1 MFYFAIMQSKNIS
14 LHPQSR
20 AILGLGALILGA
32 IVLAHTETEEGAI
45 VGGLLTL
52 GGLATLTEPE
62 VASTL
67 IETFK
72 PSI

>member
-32 IVLAHTETEEGAI
+32 IVLAHSETEEGALTGA
-45 VGGLLTL
+45 VLTL
-52 GGLATLTEPE
+52 GGLATIAQPE

-67 IETFK
+67 IETFN